1 MKEQAREALQELA
14 KQSEEELNEEWKK
27 GGWGRLKS
35 LTEAGINP
43 KMEILEFLDDDNFDW
58 ARIYD
63 ETILEA
69 GLSPEARV
77 EVWATLRYFEGS
89 LETVWWNQAD
99 DDEVAGAFPKIQDFL
114 GVKAKDLGG
123 IPDLTPIRRRILEKL
138 FSNST

>member
-1 MKEQAREALQELA
+1 MKEQAREALHELA
-14 KQSEEELNEEWKK
+14 KQMEEETEQEWKK
-27 GGWGRLKS
+27 GGWERLKS
-35 LTEAGINP
+35 LTEAGIDPNV
-43 KMEILEFLDDDNFDW
+43 EIVEFLDDDNNPL

-77 EVWATLRYFEGS
+77 EVWATLKYFEGN
-89 LETVWWNQAD
+89 LETVWWNQAE

-138 FSNST
+138 FSNPT